1 VTSKGQVSRPFS
13 VLAYSTLAV
22 GTSLLALA
30 WLLYPPAASGLLLLL
45 LASVAVAEILS
56 VEMPSGE
63 STSLSYPLTVAA
75 IVLLGPAAGALVAAV
90 SGLGPQDLAR
100 RRPIAVHAFNVGQ
113 LVLSAAAAGLA
124 YVALGGRVLVDPA
137 SGIVSPFAA
146 SDFPDA
152 FIALAVCAAVSFLL
166 NDVLMV
172 LGLRYYAGLSI
183 REAWRNGPAWM
194 LPTQAALATV
204 GVSIAQVLAVSTLG
218 FLLFVFPLL
227 VARQVYQMY
236 LSAREAYVDS
246 VKSLIGAL
254 EAKDPYTRGHSERV
268 AGYAVAISSAM
279 GMEPS
284 EVSRLEY
291 AALMH
296 DLGKLTVPRAVLTK
310 PGRLSDAEFS
320 LIREHP
326 ARGAE
331 IVSTI
336 PYLRGLAGFVRD
348 HHERYDGAGYG
359 RGLSGDDISPFAR
372 ILAVADS
379 YDAMTTKRQYRDAMS
394 REEAAREL
402 VACAGTQFD
411 PEVVH
416 VFLNALDA
424 GTVLEPGDASVLV
437 EPSALGVA
445 GGE

>member
-1 VTSKGQVSRPFS
+1 VTDKSQVSRPFT
-13 VLAYSTLAV
+13 VLAYATFAV
-22 GTSLLALA
+22 GTVLLVLA
-30 WLLYPPAASGLLLLL
+30 WLLYPPAASGFLLLL
-45 LASVAVAEILS
+45 LASVAVAEILA
-56 VEMPSGE
+56 VKMPSGE

-75 IVLLGPAAGALVAAV
+75 IVLLGPAAGGLVAAV
-90 SGLGPQDLAR
+90 SGLSPQDLAR
-100 RRPIAVHAFNVGQ
+100 HRPAAVHAFNVGQ
-113 LVLSAAAAGLA
+113 LVLSAAAAGLV
-124 YVALGGRVLVDPA
+124 YVALGGRVLIDPA
-137 SGIVSPFAA
+137 SGIVTPFAA
-146 SDFPDA
+146 SDFPSA
-152 FIALAVCAAVSFLL
+152 FLALAACAAVSFLL
-166 NDVLMV
+166 NDALMV
-172 LGLRYYAGLSI
+172 LGLRYFAGLSF

-296 DLGKLTVPRAVLTK
+296 DLGKLSVPRAVLTK
-310 PGRLSDAEFS
+310 PGRLNDAEFS

-326 ARGAE
+326 QRGAD
-331 IVSTI
+331 IVSSI
-336 PYLRGLAGFVRD
+336 PYLAGLADFVRD
-348 HHERYDGAGYG
+348 HHERFDGTGYG
-359 RGLSGDDISPFAR
+359 RGVAGEDLSLFAR
-372 ILAVADS
+372 ILSVADS

-394 REEAAREL
+394 RDEAAREL
-402 VACAGTQFD
+402 IACSGTQFD
-411 PEVVH
+411 PAIVGA
-416 VFLNALDA
+416 FLDA
-424 GTVLEPGDASVLV
+424 MEAS
-437 EPSALGVA
+437 EPSSTAAPAEVA
-445 GGE
+445 TTLDVVPSE